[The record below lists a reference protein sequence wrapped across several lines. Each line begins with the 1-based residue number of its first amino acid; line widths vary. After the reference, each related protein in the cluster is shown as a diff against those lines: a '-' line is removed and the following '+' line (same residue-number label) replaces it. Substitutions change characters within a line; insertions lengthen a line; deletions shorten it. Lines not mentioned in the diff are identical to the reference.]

1 MSNLVE
7 SDRAFVRLFVAA
19 GLDDDLRAELARTQ
33 ERLRRIGARVGWVKP
48 ANLHVTL
55 VFLGNQPAGQLT
67 ELSAVL
73 DEAVADMSPFEST
86 VAGLGWFGSARSPRV
101 IWAGL
106 RGAEELWRAL
116 HRRIVD
122 ALATRGIEAGEERPY
137 RAHVTLGR
145 VRPGGRAALGALT
158 EALGSANNTQY
169 GRIFVDRIF
178 LMESRLQPQGVTYV
192 QRHEARMKG
201 IQHHG

>member
-1 MSNLVE
+1 MSDLVE

-33 ERLRRIGARVGWVKP
+33 DRLRRIGARVGWVAP

-55 VFLGNQPAGQLT
+55 VFLGNQPAGQLA
-67 ELSAVL
+67 ELTAAL
-73 DEAVADMSPFEST
+73 NEAVADVSPFESEL
-86 VAGLGWFGSARSPRV
+86 AGLGWFGSARSPRV

-106 RGAEELWRAL
+106 RGAEEAWRAL
-116 HRRIVD
+116 HGRIVET
-122 ALATRGIEAGEERPY
+122 LAARGVEAGEARPY

-158 EALGSANNTQY
+158 EALESANNTLY
-169 GRIFVDRIF
+169 GRIIVDRIF
-178 LMESRLQPQGVTYV
+178 LMESRLQPQGVHYM